1 MQSLSV
7 GVHVKM
13 AVADVEAVKA
23 VAISNGYSFSCAV
36 RQLLRA
42 GLATVTK

>member
-1 MQSLSV
+1 MQRLAV
-7 GVHVKM
+7 GIHVKM

-23 VAISNGYSFSCAV
+23 LAISNGYSFSCAV
-36 RQLLRA
+36 RQLLRV